1 MNIRNGKGV
10 ISTRH
15 WKNKRILLKKNKL
28 GTHKFA
34 ILDET
39 DKFTERQK
47 LLKLIQGEIDN
58 INRPIAIKEIGSI
71 TSNLLKQKAP
81 DPCGFTGELYQTF
94 NK

>member
-1 MNIRNGKGV
+1 MKRTNRGQHKQLYI
-10 ISTRH
+10 
-15 WKNKRILLKKNKL
+15 NKSDN
-28 GTHKFA
+28 
-34 ILDET
+34 LDET

-58 INRPIAIKEIGSI
+58 INRPIAIKEIGLI

>member
-34 ILDET
+34 I
-39 DKFTERQK
+39 K
-47 LLKLIQGEIDN
+47 LQTYIPVINYIPDLASDSNQINITRKKLQ
-58 INRPIAIKEIGSI
+58 S
-71 TSNLLKQKAP
+71 
-81 DPCGFTGELYQTF
+81 
-94 NK
+94 